1 MARGARLA
9 ALAALAAVLAG
20 GCDDDDLVASDPT
33 PGPQC
38 GMPFTEY
45 DAGPAVAGIGRE
57 ARVTD
62 CGRRPFV
69 TYIYGT
75 CKASSDS
82 GCAPPL
88 EVQTWSA
95 CHRKR
100 SLLGGAHLG
109 LSRGQTTIVIFAR
122 SERLARAAARALRKA
137 KPADRS
143 LPLTRK
149 LRACGA
155 R

>member
-1 MARGARLA
+1 MSGRLGAV
-9 ALAALAAVLAG
+9 ALAAAALAG
-20 GCDDDDLVASDPT
+20 GCEEDDPFDRSEAPQPT
-33 PGPQC
+33 C
-38 GMPFTEY
+38 RMPFIEY
-45 DAGPAVAGIGRE
+45 NAGPAVGGFHFE

-62 CGRRPFV
+62 CNRRPFV

-75 CKASSDS
+75 CQASSDS

-88 EVQTWSA
+88 EVQTWSY
-95 CHRKR
+95 CHRKP
-100 SLLGGAHLG
+100 
-109 LSRGQTTIVIFAR
+109 RGSSPTDFGVRRGEVTVMIFAR
-122 SERLARAAARALRKA
+122 DSRLAHRAVAALRKA

-149 LRACGA
+149 LRGCAA